1 MSSNIDEAFFLSL
14 KNEFGLN
21 SSSTFASSELLSSY
35 SPIETLTS
43 ELDCLPTI
51 SQGTNLFNLMVI
63 FLFSLFR
70 SFTSTS
76 NTNSF

>member
-21 SSSTFASSELLSSY
+21 SSSELLSSY

-43 ELDCLPTI
+43 ELDCLPAI
-51 SQGTNLFNLMVI
+51 SSQGKIYFIVMVI
-63 FLFSLFR
+63 FIFFI
-70 SFTSTS
+70 
-76 NTNSF
+76 

>member
-21 SSSTFASSELLSSY
+21 SSSELLSSY

-43 ELDCLPTI
+43 ELDCLPAI
-51 SQGTNLFNLMVI
+51 SSQGKIYFI
-63 FLFSLFR
+63 
-70 SFTSTS
+70 
-76 NTNSF
+76 